1 MYYEGYEAL
10 DTYVK
15 KTDIPSFTTFVEMNN
30 TNIARWSAKYGLS
43 VSDFYGTWRRRFAL
57 SLKNHKKTEC
67 LDSNY
72 KMDKETWGLIKKLAD
87 LLSKSTL
94 SAQITALKGMMA
106 AAPSVSTILKE
117 LLEESQQK

>member
-1 MYYEGYEAL
+1 MYYEGYEGTFNFSFGLKTNVTFFFINANFFFVVLKAL

-43 VSDFYGTWRRRFAL
+43 VSDLYGTWRRRFAL

-67 LDSNY
+67 LDS
-72 KMDKETWGLIKKLAD
+72 K
-87 LLSKSTL
+87 
-94 SAQITALKGMMA
+94 
-106 AAPSVSTILKE
+106 
-117 LLEESQQK
+117 